1 MEDVCCYT
9 LAIRQRTCQNGI
21 SKVTDNVF
29 TDVAINSVIP
39 LAFGY
44 TLTALAKSC
53 SHITIQISNPDFIPT
68 LIFNI
73 PCGSFK
79 VFDLPKESGCIRIF
93 IGATI
98 TCCGKSSSYC

>member
-1 MEDVCCYT
+1 MEEACFYT

-73 PCGSFK
+73 PCGSYK
-79 VFDLPKESGCIRIF
+79 IFDLPKESGCIRIF

-98 TCCGKSSSYC
+98 TCCGKSSSCC